1 MNPESAAG
9 WAEHLTNPYA
19 LAGFIILVVI
29 SIGLLFKTLPSAKLK
44 SNETYKL
51 LRLLIVGGM
60 VLGGIAIALA
70 FFQDFL
76 KPKTQEVRNISG
88 SDVAVGGNQSA
99 VITGKQTVDMQTN
112 QEKCG
117 TGNQLIDGVQDSRV
131 AVAGCEASATAK
143 E

>member
-1 MNPESAAG
+1 MNPEAASS

-19 LAGFIILVVI
+19 MAGFVILVVI

-44 SNETYKL
+44 SNETFKL
-51 LRLLIVGGM
+51 MRLLIVGG
-60 VLGGIAIALA
+60 VALGGLAIVLA
-70 FFQDFL
+70 FSQDLL

-88 SDVAVGGNQSA
+88 SDVVVGGNQAA
-99 VITGKQTVDMQTN
+99 VISGKQSVDMQTN

-117 TGNQLIDGVQDSRV
+117 TANQVVDGVQDSRV
-131 AVAGCEASATAK
+131 AVAGCESSVTAK